1 MYAVHSNQY
10 LFGLIWKTKQ
20 CIRTVMPWGF
30 TESLYFSE
38 ILKADLDDTKSLRGS
53 ALVHCVDDLLLCSP
67 SQAFSQESSIHLLKL
82 LALEGHKVAKGRLQ
96 FSQTPSIFRTPD
108 TRKRAIPEPRRL
120 HNVLSFQKSKMKC
133 QMWGSLGLVGYYS
146 DWIPNFSLMAKSLYI
161 LLKSNLNPM
170 LWEEPD
176 KIVFKALKES
186 LMHPHT
192 LGHPVIRFSL
202 LVLYMK
208 RNIVHLGYS
217 PKNMRTTIYPQSIKA
232 SNCTLWHRS
241 TLLLLQRARILEKKI
256 VTN

>member
-67 SQAFSQESSIHLLKL
+67 SQALSQESSIHLLKL

-133 QMWGSLGLVGYYS
+133 HM
-146 DWIPNFSLMAKSLYI
+146 
-161 LLKSNLNPM
+161 
-170 LWEEPD
+170 
-176 KIVFKALKES
+176 
-186 LMHPHT
+186 
-192 LGHPVIRFSL
+192 
-202 LVLYMK
+202 
-208 RNIVHLGYS
+208 
-217 PKNMRTTIYPQSIKA
+217 
-232 SNCTLWHRS
+232 
-241 TLLLLQRARILEKKI
+241 
-256 VTN
+256 